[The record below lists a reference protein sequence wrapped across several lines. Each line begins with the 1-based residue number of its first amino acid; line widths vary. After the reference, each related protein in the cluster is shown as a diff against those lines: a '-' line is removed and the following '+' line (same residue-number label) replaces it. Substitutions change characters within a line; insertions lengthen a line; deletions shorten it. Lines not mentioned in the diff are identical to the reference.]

1 MGSFRILVPGL
12 FLVALLTI
20 CSSGFVAADD
30 AVAAAGNSL
39 PRVALKRKAVQD
51 LQGIRTA
58 KLRAAALTATLAAN
72 GKLGRSSNIGGSE
85 LDLALSNF
93 MDTQYYGEIGIGNP
107 AQNFSV
113 LFDTGSSNLWVPS
126 SKCYFSVRFC
136 FCFLFF
142 CFFFHSE
149 LHRLQLLFTCTRSI
163 RSWILTNSWKWVIG
177 CSLLATSTHAMNQ
190 AHQVHTRKMVRTPW
204 SMQYFQL

>member
-1 MGSFRILVPGL
+1 MGSCRIFVPGL

-20 CSSGFVAADD
+20 CSGFVAADD
-30 AVAAAGNSL
+30 SAAAAGNSL

-51 LQGIRTA
+51 LQWIRTA
-58 KLRAAALTATLAAN
+58 KLRAAAVTATLAAN

-93 MDTQYYGEIGIGNP
+93 MDTQYYGEIGIGTP

-126 SKCYFSVRFC
+126 SKCYFS
-136 FCFLFF
+136 
-142 CFFFHSE
+142 
-149 LHRLQLLFTCTRSI
+149 
-163 RSWILTNSWKWVIG
+163 
-177 CSLLATSTHAMNQ
+177 LACYF
-190 AHQVHTRKMVRTPW
+190 HTRYESSSSSTYKENGTSFAIQYGTG
-204 SMQYFQL
+204 SMTGFLSQDSIAIGDLTVIDQVGLQFACQAPKI

>member
-1 MGSFRILVPGL
+1 MGSCRIFVPGL

-20 CSSGFVAADD
+20 CSGFVAADD
-30 AVAAAGNSL
+30 SAAAAGNSL

-51 LQGIRTA
+51 LQWIRTA
-58 KLRAAALTATLAAN
+58 KLRAAAVTATLAAN

-93 MDTQYYGEIGIGNP
+93 MDTQYYGEIGIGTP

-126 SKCYFSVRFC
+126 SKCYFSLAC
-136 FCFLFF
+136 Y
-142 CFFFHSE
+142 FH
-149 LHRLQLLFTCTRSI
+149 TRYESSSSSTYKENGKNSMINAILSSLASYVHVI
-163 RSWILTNSWKWVIG
+163 RS
-177 CSLLATSTHAMNQ
+177 
-190 AHQVHTRKMVRTPW
+190 
-204 SMQYFQL
+204 

>member
-1 MGSFRILVPGL
+1 MGSCRILVPGL

-20 CSSGFVAADD
+20 CGGFVAADD
-30 AVAAAGNSL
+30 AASVAGSSL

-58 KLRAAALTATLAAN
+58 KLRAAAVTAALAAN

-93 MDTQYYGEIGIGNP
+93 MDTQYYGEIGIGTP

-142 CFFFHSE
+142 FFF
-149 LHRLQLLFTCTRSI
+149 SI
-163 RSWILTNSWKWVIG
+163 QSCIAYNC
-177 CSLLATSTHAMNQ
+177 CSLALVVQ
-190 AHQVHTRKMVRTPW
+190 DPE
-204 SMQYFQL
+204 F